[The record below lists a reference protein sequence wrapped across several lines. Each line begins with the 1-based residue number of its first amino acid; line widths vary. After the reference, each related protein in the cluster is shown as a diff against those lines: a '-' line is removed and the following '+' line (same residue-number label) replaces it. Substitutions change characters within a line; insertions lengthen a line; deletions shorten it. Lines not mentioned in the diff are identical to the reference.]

1 MTQQPDLAALLAAR
15 ICHDLISPIG
25 ALGNGLELLLMEGD
39 TNAPEMQLMV
49 DSLNHANARIRLF
62 RLAFGMTGQLEHRH
76 RIAEIEEI
84 IADLGKARRLQID
97 WLVPVEPT
105 RREVKLVLLALL
117 CLESAM
123 PQGGRIQIAQANGIW
138 AIEARSERLHVQP
151 ALWDSL
157 KNAAQDGAISPAQV
171 HFILLREE
179 AARQSR
185 PLMVQLDPAGIS
197 LRF

>member
-76 RIAEIEEI
+76 RIAEIEES
-84 IADLGKARRLQID
+84 IADLGKARRLQVD
-97 WLVPVEPT
+97 WLAPVEPT

-151 ALWDSL
+151 TLWESL
-157 KNAAQDGAISPAQV
+157 KDAAQDGAISPAQV

-185 PLMVQLDPAGIS
+185 PLMVQLNPAGIS